1 MEYEKIKKFTK
12 VFLDIMFYSGI
23 VVLITVPIW
32 LKWAGN
38 HYSKAIGEYYISMLF
53 IFAASGIC
61 GILIINELRKM
72 MRTVVEKNCFVREN
86 IRSLRRMGKES
97 LCISAFFIIKVFFI
111 PTPATMIIVLVF
123 FIAALFSVVLSCVF
137 QEAVNYKEENE
148 LTI

>member
-1 MEYEKIKKFTK
+1 MEYKKIKKFTK
-12 VFLDIMFYSGI
+12 VFLDLMFYSGI
-23 VVLITVPIW
+23 IVVITVPLW

-38 HYSKAIGEYYISMLF
+38 HYSETIRNHYISMLLV
-53 IFAASGIC
+53 FAASGVF

-72 MRTVVEKNCFVREN
+72 MRTVVEQNCFVKEN

-97 LCISAFFIIKVFFI
+97 LCISAFFVIKLFFV
-111 PTPATMIIVLVF
+111 PTPATFIVALVF

-137 QEAVNYKEENE
+137 QEAVDYKEENE

>member
-1 MEYEKIKKFTK
+1 
-12 VFLDIMFYSGI
+12 
-23 VVLITVPIW
+23 
-32 LKWAGN
+32 
-38 HYSKAIGEYYISMLF
+38 MLL

-72 MRTVVEKNCFVREN
+72 MRTVVQKNCFVREN

-97 LCISAFFIIKVFFI
+97 LCISAFCIIKVFFI